1 MLENCP
7 PFPKPL
13 EPIEII
19 SQSVKKEKAGE
30 KNVSTYLVISQMFK
44 HKA

>member
-13 EPIEII
+13 LLEII
-19 SQSVKKEKAGE
+19 SQSVKKEKAGK
-30 KNVSTYLVISQMFK
+30 KNVSTYLVIGQMFK